1 MAKAPAFQFYVR
13 DWLTDP
19 GLAAC
24 AASTRGIWIDLLALM
39 WLAPERGTL
48 RGQTMP
54 ELARLC
60 RCSEDEVS
68 AFLAECKHHKI
79 AIVTE
84 RYKKVT
90 ITNRRMRREELLRKS
105 NAQRQQRHRNGEAR
119 KRNGECHKKITPSSA
134 SASASALHTPP
145 TPSRGDGERETIPSD
160 PDMEIG
166 GVGPPPRGPA
176 IPPQVQAFRLLWTKA
191 FCHDNP
197 ALTAPPSPKWLEAV
211 EGWDAK
217 FIAQIKPED
226 LRAAQASREARYWGP
241 GTFLSWWETKRRARS
256 PAKLREQKPLDAASA
271 FALLPLEAREPW
283 LAQARASLSGRSPPR
298 GMDKWPESTV
308 VTKAAEMMAAQKGE
322 HNG

>member
-1 MAKAPAFQFYVR
+1 MANWLRLETEMAFAGWTSELNNAQYAAWVKFLQITKLYGDRGWVSR
-13 DWLTDP
+13 RKLLCHARHARVSEAL
-19 GLAAC
+19 LASMLAC
-24 AASTRGIWIDLLALM
+24 AAANGAVTDDGDGYIIGKWPKYQIDPTAN
-39 WLAPERGTL
+39 ERQARHRAKAVTDVTVSHGCHDDTTL
-48 RGQTMP
+48 RDT
-54 ELARLC
+54 
-60 RCSEDEVS
+60 
-68 AFLAECKHHKI
+68 
-79 AIVTE
+79 T
-84 RYKKVT
+84 
-90 ITNRRMRREELLRKS
+90 
-105 NAQRQQRHRNGEAR
+105 
-119 KRNGECHKKITPSSA
+119 
-134 SASASALHTPP
+134 LHTPP

-191 FCHDNP
+191 FCKDNP
-197 ALTAPPSPKWLEAV
+197 ALTPPPKRSWLEAAA
-211 EGWDAK
+211 EWGPGFIDA
-217 FIAQIKPED
+217 IKPED
-226 LRAAQASREARYWGP
+226 LRRAKIDIEPRFWGP
-241 GTFLSWWETKRRARS
+241 NKFLDWLEKTKLARS